1 MFFTIKTGGI
11 EMKTSKKVGNPEGE
25 KKKSSLSESYAIKC
39 LKKNKMTYAFLLP
52 AIVLVI
58 VFCYLPLPGLYVA
71 FTDYS
76 AFKGIFGSDFV
87 GLDNIIAILQT
98 PKLFKAVL
106 NTLYLSFLNIV
117 IVFPIPIVFAI
128 MINEIKNAAFKRIA
142 QTISYLPH
150 FISTIAVVG
159 IASTIFSSSGIIN
172 DIRVALFGPETERIL
187 FLGLQEFFVPNII
200 GLTLW
205 QSLGWSTIIFL
216 SAISGIDPELYE
228 AAIIDGAGKF
238 KQCWYI
244 TLPSLSMTIILLLI
258 FKIGSLLASN
268 FDLIYGLQNV
278 FIDFDVI
285 STITYKEG
293 IEAGNFGVSTALGF
307 MTGVISMI
315 LTLGANAIS
324 KKINNVSLL

>member
-1 MFFTIKTGGI
+1 
-11 EMKTSKKVGNPEGE
+11 MKTSKKVTFNEVP

-39 LKKNKMTYAFLLP
+39 IKKNKMTYAFLLP
-52 AIVLVI
+52 AIILTI

-71 FTDYS
+71 FTDYNP
-76 AFKGIFGSDFV
+76 FKGIFGSDFI
-87 GLDNIIAILQT
+87 GLDNIISIIQT

-128 MINEIKNAAFKRIA
+128 MINEIKNKAFKRVA

-159 IASTIFSSSGIIN
+159 IATTIYSSSGVIN
-172 DIRVALFGPETERIL
+172 DIRVALFGPETKRIL
-187 FLGLQEFFVPNII
+187 FLGLQDLFVPNVII
-200 GLTLW
+200 LTLW
-205 QSLGWSTIIFL
+205 QSIGWSTIIFL
-216 SAISGIDPELYE
+216 SAISGIPSELYE
-228 AAIIDGAGKF
+228 AAIVDGAGKF
-238 KQCWYI
+238 RQCWHI

-258 FKIGSLLASN
+258 FNIGGMLNSN

-293 IEAGNFGVSTALGF
+293 IEAGNFGVSAALGF
-307 MTGVISMI
+307 MTGIISLA
-315 LTLGANAIS
+315 LTLGANAVS
-324 KKINNVSLL
+324 KKVNDVSLL

>member
-1 MFFTIKTGGI
+1 
-11 EMKTSKKVGNPEGE
+11 MKTSKKVAGSEAA

-52 AIVLVI
+52 AIVLVFI
-58 VFCYLPLPGLYVA
+58 FCYLPLPGLWVS
-71 FTDYS
+71 FTDYN
-76 AFKGIFGSDFV
+76 AFKGIFGSDFT
-87 GLDNIIAILQT
+87 GLDNIISIIQT
-98 PKLFKAVL
+98 PKLFKSVL
-106 NTLYLSFLNIV
+106 NTIYLSFLNIV

-128 MINEIKNAAFKRIA
+128 MLNEIKNAAFKRIT

-159 IASTIFSSSGIIN
+159 IATTIYSSSGIVN
-172 DIRVALFGPETERIL
+172 DIRVAMFGPETKRIL
-187 FLGLQEFFVPNII
+187 FLGLQELFVPNIVI
-200 GLTLW
+200 LTLW

-238 KQCWYI
+238 KQCWHI
-244 TLPSLSMTIILLLI
+244 TLPSLAMTIILLLI

-278 FIDFDVI
+278 FIDFETI

-293 IEAGNFGVSTALGF
+293 IEAGNFGVSTAIGF
-307 MTGVISMI
+307 VTGIISMI
-315 LTLGANAIS
+315 LTLSANAVS